1 MDYIN
6 YNIIVEK
13 NLTVLANY
21 NGPPTIKSKLELD
34 ELEKQEIDYF
44 ITDLENPDA
53 KIKEGRL
60 KAIGIKLAKA
70 LFTKDI
76 RDQFYL
82 VQKKAGAKGVR
93 IRLTVNHPKSRSYPW
108 ESLYL
113 NHRYLALDDQTPLT
127 RFIPNGT
134 FEKKEIKKPVKMLV
148 VGAQPAK
155 RGLPTAHVERDIKN
169 IEDALN
175 EQIESGT
182 IHLALIRIGTV
193 PNVLEQL
200 KKTQYNVFHFIGHG
214 IFENGTG
221 KLAFESPEGKYDP
234 VDHVRMGQMLM
245 NQREMGLVVLN
256 ACQGAATSTS
266 DVLTGLAPELIKM
279 RIVPSVIAMRYSITN
294 QMANLFS
301 REFYPNL
308 LKKPIDQNLQSV
320 RHTISVHPKS
330 ATADFLAPVL
340 FLNAPDG
347 VIFKPK
353 LPPPP
358 TPVPA
363 KKTEEVLRPTE
374 EIPPQKVKE
383 FLKLGAKCSDT
394 IALLNSFIEDPSPTN
409 DRKAWKS
416 FKELIATSEQALTQY
431 EIEDECEELIEI
443 RNRLGRLR
451 RQRNEHRSAGRDE
464 LADKAEAVIQRN
476 YRDSIRIIMRLSTHL
491 SSGNS

>member
-1 MDYIN
+1 M
-6 YNIIVEK
+6 EK

-21 NGPPTIKSKLELD
+21 NGSTTIKSKLDLD

-44 ITDLENPDA
+44 ITELENPDA
-53 KIKEGRL
+53 KIKEGRI
-60 KAIGIKLAKA
+60 KAIGDKLAKA
-70 LFTKDI
+70 LFTKEI
-76 RDQFYL
+76 RDQFHH
-82 VQKKAGAKGVR
+82 VQKKAREKGVR

-113 NHRYLALDDQTPLT
+113 NHRYLALDEETPLT

-134 FEKKEIKKPVKMLV
+134 FEKKEITKPVKMLV

-155 RGLPTAHVERDIKN
+155 RGLPTVHVARDIKN
-169 IEDALN
+169 IEDTLD
-175 EQIESGT
+175 EYKKSGT
-182 IHLALIRIGTV
+182 IHLDLIRIGTV

-320 RHTISVHPKS
+320 RHTISVHPNS
-330 ATADFLAPVL
+330 AAADFLAPVL

-353 LPPPP
+353 PLPPP
-358 TPVPA
+358 TPAPA
-363 KKTEEVLRPTE
+363 KKLS
-374 EIPPQKVKE
+374 
-383 FLKLGAKCSDT
+383 AKCADT
-394 IALLNSFIEDPSPTN
+394 IELLNSFIEDPGPTN
-409 DRKAWKS
+409 DRKAWQS
-416 FKELIATSEQALTQY
+416 FKDFVKIVEQTSSQY
-431 EIEDECEELIEI
+431 GIEDECEELIEI
-443 RNRLGRLR
+443 RNRLGRLI
-451 RQRNEHRSAGRDE
+451 RQRNEHRSASRDE

-476 YRDSIRIIMRLSTHL
+476 YRDSIHVIMRISACMH
-491 SSGNS
+491 S

>member
-1 MDYIN
+1 LDYVN
-6 YNIIVEK
+6 YNIVVEK

-21 NGPPTIKSKLELD
+21 NGSPTIKSKLELD

-53 KIKEGRL
+53 TITEGRL
-60 KAIGIKLAKA
+60 KAIGIKLAEA

-82 VQKKAGAKGVR
+82 VQKKAGARGVR
-93 IRLTVNHPKSRSYPW
+93 IRLAVNHPISRSYPW

-113 NHRYLALDDQTPLT
+113 NHRYLALDEETPLT
-127 RFIPNGT
+127 RLIPNGT
-134 FEKKEIKKPVKMLV
+134 FEKKEIRKPVKMLV

-155 RGLPTAHVERDIKN
+155 RGLPTAHVARDIKN

-175 EQIESGT
+175 EHQESGA
-182 IHLALIRIGTV
+182 IHLDLIRIGTV
-193 PNVLEQL
+193 PNVLDQL

-294 QMANLFS
+294 QMANLFT

-363 KKTEEVLRPTE
+363 KKTEILKPQE
-374 EIPPQKVKE
+374 EIPPQKVE
-383 FLKLGAKCSDT
+383 QFPKLSAKCSDT
-394 IALLNSFIEDPSPTN
+394 ITLLNSFMEDPSSKN

-416 FKELIATSEQALTQY
+416 FKDFVKIVEQTSSEY
-431 EIEDECEELIEI
+431 EIEDEYQELIEI

-451 RQRNEHRSAGRDE
+451 RQRNENRSAGRDE
-464 LADKAEAVIQRN
+464 LADRAEAVIQRN
-476 YRDSIRIIMRLSTHL
+476 YRDSIRIILRISAHFN
-491 SSGNS
+491 SGNS

>member
-1 MDYIN
+1 MDYAN
-6 YNIIVEK
+6 FNIVVQK
-13 NLTVLANY
+13 NLTVLTNY
-21 NGPPTIKSKLELD
+21 NGSPSIKSKLDLD
-34 ELEKQEIDYF
+34 ELEKREIDYF
-44 ITDLENPDA
+44 ITDLENPDVNIA
-53 KIKEGRL
+53 KGRL
-60 KAIGIKLAKA
+60 RAIGIKLAKA

-76 RDQFYL
+76 RDQFHH
-82 VQKKAGAKGVR
+82 VQKRAGTKGVR

-108 ESLYL
+108 EALYL
-113 NHRYLALDDQTPLT
+113 NHRYLALDEETPLT

-134 FEKKEIKKPVKMLV
+134 FEKKEIRKPVKMLV

-155 RGLPTAHVERDIKN
+155 RGLPTAHVARDIKN

-175 EQIESGT
+175 GHKENGT
-182 IHLALIRIGTV
+182 IYLDLIRIGTV

-200 KKTQYNVFHFIGHG
+200 KKTQYNIFHFIGHG

-234 VDHVRMGQMLM
+234 VDQVRMGQMLM

-347 VIFKPK
+347 VIFKHK
-353 LPPPP
+353 LPTPPMRA
-358 TPVPA
+358 PA
-363 KKTEEVLRPTE
+363 KKTEEVLKPPE
-374 EIPPQKVKE
+374 EIPPQKVKQ
-383 FLKLGAKCSDT
+383 LPKLSAKCADT
-394 IALLNSFIEDPSPTN
+394 IPLLNSFIEDPSPAN

-416 FKELIATSEQALTQY
+416 FKDFVKIVEQTSSQY

-451 RQRNEHRSAGRDE
+451 RKRNEDRSAGRDE

-476 YRDSIRIIMRLSTHL
+476 YRDSIRVIMRISARTH
-491 SSGNS
+491 S

>member
-1 MDYIN
+1 LDYVN
-6 YNIIVEK
+6 YNILVEK

-21 NGPPTIKSKLELD
+21 NGSPTMKSKLELD
-34 ELEKQEIDYF
+34 ELEKQELDYF

-70 LFTKDI
+70 LFTKEI

-113 NHRYLALDDQTPLT
+113 NHRYLALDEETPLT

-134 FEKKEIKKPVKMLV
+134 FEKKEIRKPVKMLV

-155 RGLPTAHVERDIKN
+155 RGLPTVHVARDIKN

-175 EQIESGT
+175 EHKENGT
-182 IHLALIRIGTV
+182 IHLDLIRIGTV
-193 PNVLEQL
+193 PNVLDQF

-353 LPPPP
+353 LPSPP
-358 TPVPA
+358 TPAPE
-363 KKTEEVLRPTE
+363 KKIKEEVLKTPE
-374 EIPPQKVKE
+374 ESPPQKVKE
-383 FLKLGAKCSDT
+383 LPKLSAKCSDT
-394 IALLNSFIEDPSPTN
+394 IALLNSFIEDPSLTN
-409 DRKAWKS
+409 DRKAWKG
-416 FKELIATSEQALTQY
+416 FRELIATVEQTSSEY

-464 LADKAEAVIQRN
+464 LADKTEAVIQRN
-476 YRDSIRIIMRLSTHL
+476 YSDSIHIIMRISARMP
-491 SSGNS
+491 S